1 MSTLRVVHLSAV
13 LSSRYV
19 LPLQKDEN
27 LEGTLYRWHGGTPL
41 RALG

>member
-1 MSTLRVVHLSAV
+1 MTTFRGVHFSVV

-19 LPLQKDEN
+19 LPLRKDEN
-27 LEGTLYRWHGGTPL
+27 LEGTVDRWHGGTPL

>member
-1 MSTLRVVHLSAV
+1 MSTLRGFHLYVV

-19 LPLQKDEN
+19 LPLEKDKN
-27 LEGTLYRWHGGTPL
+27 LEGTAYRWHGGTPL